1 MSDHPYSRPRDA
13 EAPAADAGSTTGRRS
28 VLDAQRTAIKAKG
41 SAKNAPHRGGP
52 HRLAPSRRA
61 RVKIGWRLPLA
72 WLAELWERIWPRFWL
87 PATIVAGFL
96 ALAFFDVVP
105 DLPGWQHTAILAA
118 FGLGF
123 VAALWYA
130 TRRFAF
136 PSGHEAKRRLERET
150 GLEHRPLS
158 AAEDAIALG
167 RGDPYAEAIWT
178 AHQDR
183 VRGLVKDLKVGAPKP
198 PVARR
203 DPLAM
208 RGAVLLLLALGVVV
222 AWGDEDTRLAR
233 MFMPSFAPGGADT
246 KVTVEAWFTAP
257 DYTGVAPKV
266 VTAETAA
273 QGIEVPEGTRVMI
286 QVHGARAVPR
296 LSQGRQQMTM
306 TSLEGGSYQGELT
319 LVGTERLRVRHRS
332 RNIVDWT
339 IKLIPDKKPEIAWA
353 KPPSITGS
361 AGLRLEYEAKDDYRI
376 AKIRAFIARKGD
388 KEMIEIALPV
398 TGGKA
403 AKGNS
408 VQDLTPH
415 RWAGLDVAIILE
427 VEDDSGQRGRS
438 EVAAMTLPERIFRHP
453 VAREIYRQRK
463 ELTLNPENTYTVVL
477 SLDRIAYNPKAFGH
491 DETVYLG
498 LRVAMAKLILATD
511 NDGRSDGD
519 IRFARDRAIKEVQ
532 PLLWDLA
539 LRVEEGQLAEYQ
551 RQIAELQRQL
561 AELMNRKDVP
571 DKEIQKLLDEYREL
585 LRQYQEALRKDM
597 EANPEKY
604 RENNNAELQTPE
616 DMQRLLERMR
626 EAIER
631 GDKQELERLMSQ
643 LREMM
648 ENLRNQQNQ
657 AGRPLDPNHPAL
669 RMQRELGDII
679 RRQQQLQD
687 ETHKREQMR
696 REGQRLDPQEDE
708 RLEKEQRELEKRL
721 GELRKQ
727 LGEML
732 GQDPPKGLGNAERE
746 MGNAGRALRDR
757 KPGEAVGPQGRALE
771 ELRRGANEAMR
782 QLGQRFGLQP
792 GNRGGRD
799 PGMGERPGEP
809 RMGNWERDPL
819 GRQLNGLGPLDT
831 QDVKVPT
838 EAERKRVQE
847 ILEELRKRV
856 ADPTRPTLE
865 REYLERLLKRF

>member
-1 MSDHPYSRPRDA
+1 MSDHPYSRPRAAETDA
-13 EAPAADAGSTTGRRS
+13 AEPPSATGRRS
-28 VLDAQRTAIKAKG
+28 VLDAQRAQAKVKAP
-41 SAKNAPHRGGP
+41 AAPARRSPALRRPRVRIGP
-52 HRLAPSRRA
+52 
-61 RVKIGWRLPLA
+61 RLPLA

-105 DLPGWQHTAILAA
+105 DLPGWQHSAILAA

-136 PSGHEAKRRLERET
+136 PTAHEAKRRLERET
-150 GLEHRPLS
+150 GLDHRPLS
-158 AAEDAIALG
+158 AAEDTIALG
-167 RGDPYAEAIWT
+167 RGDPYAEAVWR

-183 VRGLVKDLKVGAPKP
+183 VQGLVKDLKVGAPKP

-208 RGAVLLLLALGVVV
+208 RGAVLLLLALGIVV

-233 MFMPSFAPGGADT
+233 MFMPSFAPGGADS
-246 KVTVEAWFTAP
+246 KVTVEAWFTPP
-257 DYTGVAPKV
+257 DYTGIAPKV
-266 VTAETAA
+266 VTPETAA
-273 QGIEVPEGTRVMI
+273 AGIEVPEGTRVMI

-296 LSQGRQQMTM
+296 LSQGRQQMAM
-306 TSLEGGSYQGELT
+306 TSLEGGSYQGELM
-319 LVGTERLRVRHRS
+319 LVGAEKLRVRLRS
-332 RNIVDWT
+332 RNIVDWSV
-339 IKLIPDKKPEIAWA
+339 KLIPDKKPEISWA
-353 KPPSITGS
+353 KPPSITAS
-361 AGLRLEYEAKDDYRI
+361 AGLRLEFEAKDDYRI

-388 KEMIEIALPV
+388 KEMIEIPLPV

-415 RWAGLDVAIILE
+415 RWAGLDVALILE
-427 VEDDSGQRGRS
+427 VEDDAGQRGKS
-438 EVAAMTLPERIFRHP
+438 EVATLTLPERIFRHP

-463 ELTLNPENTYTVVL
+463 ELTLNPDNTYTVVL
-477 SLDRIAYNPKAFGH
+477 ALDRIAYNPKAFG
-491 DETVYLG
+491 DDQTVYLG

-511 NDGRSDGD
+511 TDGRSDGD
-519 IRFARDRAIKEVQ
+519 IRAARDKAIAEVQ
-532 PLLWDLA
+532 PLLWTLA
-539 LRVEEGQLAEYQ
+539 IRVEEGQLAEYE

-561 AELMNRKDVP
+561 AELMNRRDVP

-604 RENNNAELQTPE
+604 RENNNAQLQTPE
-616 DMQRLLERMR
+616 DMRRLLEQMR

-648 ENLRNQQNQ
+648 ENLRNQQN
-657 AGRPLDPNHPAL
+657 AGRPMDPNHPAL

-696 REGQRLDPQEDE
+696 REGQRLDPKEDE
-708 RLEKEQRELEKRL
+708 RLEKEQRELERRL

-782 QLGQRFGLQP
+782 QLGQRFGMQP
-792 GNRGGRD
+792 GNRQGRD
-799 PGMGERPGEP
+799 PGFGERPGEP

-838 EAERKRVQE
+838 EAEKKRVQE

-856 ADPTRPTLE
+856 ADPSRPALE